1 MKRFATLLL
10 AAGCVSTA
18 QPLQT
23 KDSHDSRLEVVD
35 TDNSGEWAYIVLRE
49 DRDYDEIAPITGGGH
64 DPKEMPAG
72 SIGTPDPEAEQPAI
86 DRIKIKKCEADA
98 DCPKKACL
106 RPTGGPHPYGVCGE
120 AVDHLGRPTPNR
132 IVHSCGIHLACPGGA
147 QCVLAYED
155 YGMCF
160 K

>member
-1 MKRFATLLL
+1 MNRCLILLL
-10 AAGCVSTA
+10 LVGCAGNAT
-18 QPLQT
+18 PLEA
-23 KDSHDSRLEVVD
+23 KDTRDSRLDVVD
-35 TDNSGEWAYIVLRE
+35 TDNDGEWAYIVIDA
-49 DRDYDEIAPITGGGH
+49 DRDYDQVAPITGGSH
-64 DPKEMPAG
+64 NPKEMPPG
-72 SIGTPDPEAEQPAI
+72 NTGTPEPETQESVPEK
-86 DRIKIKKCEADA
+86 IKIKKCGADA
-98 DCPKKACL
+98 DCPSKACL

-147 QCVLAYED
+147 KCVLAYED